1 MATRFHIGAKTLR
14 GDIASYSKRF
24 DLLEVASGAPG
35 ATAPTMAT
43 LRKWRKSVPPHFA
56 FSVLAAPG
64 LANLKPGEALDRD
77 VAFAIAAVDA
87 LEARVLLLQ
96 TPAEVTPSTLWRDR
110 LARAIERFPRDV
122 THVVWE
128 PRGLWEVDDAAVLAK
143 KLGIV
148 LAVDAARDPVP
159 LGPVAYVRLR
169 ALGETRSF
177 GTSALER
184 IERAIGPRRDAFVV
198 FETDGALAECK
209 VLRKLVQTP
218 STSDKGGLGRV
229 VRPRGA
235 TVTVRDDEQE

>member
-1 MATRFHIGAKTLR
+1 
-14 GDIASYSKRF
+14 
-24 DLLEVASGAPG
+24 V
-35 ATAPTMAT
+35 AT

-56 FSVLAAPG
+56 FSVVAAPG
-64 LANLKPGEALDRD
+64 LANLKMGEVFDRD
-77 VAFAIAAVDA
+77 AGFAAAAVDA

-96 TPAEVTPSTLWRDR
+96 TPSEVTPSALWRER

-122 THVVWE
+122 THIAWE
-128 PRGLWEVDDAAVLAK
+128 PRGVWEVDDAAVLAR

-159 LGPVAYVRLR
+159 AGPVAYVRLR

-177 GTSALER
+177 GPSALER
-184 IERAIGPRRDAFVV
+184 VVLAIGPRRDAFVV
-198 FETDGALAECK
+198 FETDTALGECK
-209 VLRKLVQTP
+209 ILRKLAQAP
-218 STSDKGGLGRV
+218 AAFERGGLGRV

>member
-14 GDIASYSKRF
+14 GDIASYAKRF
-24 DLLEVASGAPG
+24 DLLEVSSGAAG
-35 ATAPTMAT
+35 AGAPSVAT
-43 LRKWRKSVPPHFA
+43 LRKWRKAVPPHFA
-56 FSVLAAPG
+56 FSVVGAPG
-64 LANLKPGEALDRD
+64 LSNLKAGDALDRD
-77 VAFAIAAVDA
+77 VAFALAAVDA

-96 TPAEVTPSTLWRDR
+96 TPAEVTPSALWRER

-122 THVVWE
+122 THVAWE
-128 PRGLWEVDDAAVLAK
+128 PRGVWEVEDAAVLAK

-159 LGPVAYVRLR
+159 GGPVAYIRLR

-177 GTSALER
+177 GPSALER
-184 IERAIGPRRDAFVV
+184 IVHAIGPRRDAFVIL
-198 FETDGALAECK
+198 ETDSALGECK
-209 VLRKLVQTP
+209 ILRKLAQAP
-218 STSDKGGLGRV
+218 SVSERGGLGRV